1 MAAGSPSP
9 APMTLCSS
17 GMPPRSDVMNSRRTI
32 ALARRSD
39 GSRHAAR
46 DEVNRIV
53 GAWVEC
59 LDHQT
64 VVARCRDADVPASL
78 IYSIADIFEDP
89 QYRARGNI
97 RMVDSRIGQ
106 LAVPDVVPRLSATP
120 GKIDWLGAAVG
131 AHNDE
136 VFRDLLRLDASE
148 MNELRE
154 RGVI

>member
-1 MAAGSPSP
+1 
-9 APMTLCSS
+9 
-17 GMPPRSDVMNSRRTI
+17 MNSRRTRFGPKE
-32 ALARRSD
+32 RRL
-39 GSRHAAR
+39 AAR

-64 VVARCRDADVPASL
+64 VLARCRDADVPASL

>member
-1 MAAGSPSP
+1 MKSTGLSAHGS
-9 APMTLCSS
+9 
-17 GMPPRSDVMNSRRTI
+17 N
-32 ALARRSD
+32 
-39 GSRHAAR
+39 
-46 DEVNRIV
+46 
-53 GAWVEC
+53 
-59 LDHQT
+59 
-64 VVARCRDADVPASL
+64 
-78 IYSIADIFEDP
+78 EDP